1 MDDVS
6 DAGAQLLVGLDL
18 LLQAQLLG
26 AQHVQLVRDPRQEFL
41 LKERKGVKGQNL
53 SGLRTESRR
62 YTLLGRAQVVRRA
75 HEVYLLQN

>member
-1 MDDVS
+1 MDDVP

-41 LKERKGVKGQNL
+41 LKERDRV
-53 SGLRTESRR
+53 GLTS
-62 YTLLGRAQVVRRA
+62 
-75 HEVYLLQN
+75 